1 MPNWL
6 KRIWSLLV
14 PILLVM
20 LVIDW
25 AVLVSALVT
34 LSVIALALIL
44 LDFLFDSREKWGLF
58 PNLDL
63 DLVLQ
68 GTSGNP
74 IAAAM
79 VWLGWV
85 ALAITVILSVV
96 YTTSAHA
103 STLPAGY
110 IRNQAVLGQVLVTHW
125 PDAPLPHIIPGQVEQ
140 ESSWKERATLHTS
153 RELGRGL
160 VQLTIAYTKDG
171 KERFNAYKDATGYAA
186 LRGWDWRNDPYNVR
200 YQLTYLVL
208 RDRATFHQ
216 TRLMMA
222 DDAEA
227 WRAALVAY
235 NAGMGRVLQRRK
247 NAVLMGLDKTR
258 WSGGLDQ
265 AHGSAENSLLYGR
278 SLWQAVNEYPVVVF
292 KKAAKYA

>member
-1 MPNWL
+1 MLNWL
-6 KRIWSLLV
+6 KRTWSLLV
-14 PILLVM
+14 PILLVV
-20 LVIDW
+20 LIIDW
-25 AVLVSALVT
+25 AAVVTALVT
-34 LSVIALALIL
+34 LSVIALAMFL
-44 LDFLFDSREKWGLF
+44 LDALFDSREKWGLF
-58 PNLDL
+58 PDLNMNFVLDKA
-63 DLVLQ
+63 
-68 GTSGNP
+68 SSNP
-74 IAAAM
+74 ISAAM

-103 STLPAGY
+103 TTLPAGY
-110 IRNQAVLGQVLVTHW
+110 VRNQPVLKQVIATHW
-125 PDAPLPHIIPGQVEQ
+125 PNSPMPHIIPGQVEQ

-160 VQLTIAYTKDG
+160 VQLTIAYTQNG
-171 KERFNAYKDATGYAA
+171 AERFNAYRDATGYAA
-186 LRGWDWRNDPYNVR
+186 LRSWDWRNDPYNVR

-208 RDRATFHQ
+208 RDRATFNQ

-247 NAVLMGLDKTR
+247 NAVLMGLDKSR
-258 WSGGLDQ
+258 WAGGLDQ
-265 AHGSAENSLLYGR
+265 AHGQAENILIYGR
-278 SLWQAVNEYPVVVF
+278 PLWQAVNEYPVVVF
-292 KKAAKYA
+292 KKATKYA